1 MFFPMIIISCRPS
14 FIRSG
19 ALHVGD
25 HLLSINGQ
33 QLDNQTVEDAR
44 RLLAHSS
51 INVIL
56 EITPSHN
63 FSERPGISPV
73 EDAVSDTSSRVSH
86 SASVVEHE
94 RKVSQ
99 CKYLSM
105 HYTCTCFCVS
115 IHVLYMYMFLCE
127 YPSICCTCTSCTCF
141 CVSIHLL
148 YMYLYIFLC
157 EYPCVVHVHVSV

>member
-1 MFFPMIIISCRPS
+1 MYIHVYFSLVSCISHCHPS
-14 FIRSG
+14 STRSG

-44 RLLAHSS
+44 RLLAHSG

-73 EDAVSDTSSRVSH
+73 EDAVSDTSSRVSQ

-99 CKYLSM
+99 CKYLPCIIHVHVTVYISM
-105 HYTCTCFCVS
+105 HCTCTCFCVR
-115 IHVLYMYMFLCE
+115 IDVHV
-127 YPSICCTCTSCTCF
+127 
-141 CVSIHLL
+141 H
-148 YMYLYIFLC
+148 
-157 EYPCVVHVHVSV
+157 VHVHVSV